1 MRDGMVD
8 YVTLKVNTT
17 SNNIEEIFE
26 FFILVF
32 LQLLYFLDV
41 DDKEEEVHKDQE
53 PFESM
58 EVQNLRFYWRY
69 LSREIHL

>member
-41 DDKEEEVHKDQE
+41 DDKEEEVHKDQDTV
-53 PFESM
+53 S
-58 EVQNLRFYWRY
+58 VYDY
-69 LSREIHL
+69 

>member
-32 LQLLYFLDV
+32 LQLLYFLDF
-41 DDKEEEVHKDQE
+41 DDEEEEVHKDQDMV
-53 PFESM
+53 S
-58 EVQNLRFYWRY
+58 VYDY
-69 LSREIHL
+69 

>member
-32 LQLLYFLDV
+32 LQLLYFLDF
-41 DDKEEEVHKDQE
+41 DDEEEEVHKDQDMV
-53 PFESM
+53 S
-58 EVQNLRFYWRY
+58 VYDC
-69 LSREIHL
+69 

>member
-1 MRDGMVD
+1 MVD

-41 DDKEEEVHKDQE
+41 DDKEEEVHKDQDMV
-53 PFESM
+53 S
-58 EVQNLRFYWRY
+58 VYDC
-69 LSREIHL
+69 